1 MGRPMRVRPG
11 RRRPAGPDSALTTA
25 TPSPNGSLSDL
36 VEASGIRRVDVVAWR
51 DLDDPEAGG
60 SEIHAHEVLSR
71 WAAAGVD
78 VRLWTSRVDGAAREV
93 ERSGYSVTRAA
104 GRYAVFPRTA
114 LRGLSGRIGSGDGVV
129 EIWNGMP
136 FLSPLWSRRPRLVF
150 LHHVHAEMWQMV
162 LSRALARVGHTVEH
176 AVAPPFYRHQ
186 PIVTLSE
193 SSKLEIVE
201 RLGFSPDQISVAP
214 PGIDPRFSLGGTK
227 APEPLVVTVGRL
239 VPVKRFGWFIDAMTK
254 LRAEY
259 PDLQAVVVGE
269 GYERPALEA
278 QVRAAGAGGWLS
290 LPGRLGDQELVDLYR
305 RAWLVVSTSVR
316 EGWGMTLTEAGACG
330 TPAVATR
337 IAGHEDAVSHGSS
350 GLLVDTMDDVVTAA
364 AAILSDDQL
373 RARLGDGA
381 LRTAERFTW
390 DRTASVSFGVLA
402 AEAARAPRRRAG

>member
-1 MGRPMRVRPG
+1 MT
-11 RRRPAGPDSALTTA
+11 PDPQ
-25 TPSPNGSLSDL
+25 PSLADL
-36 VEASGIRRVDVVAWR
+36 VEASGIRRLDVVAWR

-93 ERSGYSVTRAA
+93 ERSGYTAERIA

-114 LRGLSGRIGSGDGVV
+114 LRGLTGRIGSGDGIV

-136 FLSPLWSRRPRLVF
+136 FLSPLWSRRPRVVF

-162 LSRALARVGHTVEH
+162 LSRAMARLGHTIEH
-176 AVAPPFYRHQ
+176 VLAPPFYRHQ

-193 SSKLEIVE
+193 SAKREIVE
-201 RLGFSPDQISVAP
+201 RLGLPAENITVAP
-214 PGIDPRFSLGGTK
+214 PGIDARFDIGRAK
-227 APEPLVVTVGRL
+227 APQPLVVTVGRL
-239 VPVKRFGWFIDAMTK
+239 VPVKRFEWYIDAMTK

-278 QVRAAGAGGWLS
+278 RVRAAGAEEWLT

-337 IAGHEDAVSHGSS
+337 IAGHEDAVSDGES
-350 GLLVDTMDDVVTAA
+350 GLLVDTMDDAVTAA
-364 AAILSDDQL
+364 AAILSDDEL
-373 RARLGDGA
+373 RARLSEGA
-381 LRTAERFTW
+381 RRMAARFTW
-390 DRTASVSFGVLA
+390 DRTARISFGVLA
-402 AEAARAPRRRAG
+402 ADADRTRGRRAD

>member
-1 MGRPMRVRPG
+1 MRVRPG
-11 RRRPAGPDSALTTA
+11 RRLSASLDAALKTDPMTPAPT
-25 TPSPNGSLSDL
+25 GSLSDL

-93 ERSGYSVTRAA
+93 ERAGYSVTRVA

-114 LRGLSGRIGSGDGVV
+114 LRGLTGRIGSGDGMV

-136 FLSPLWSRRPRLVF
+136 FLSPLWSHQPRAVF

-176 AVAPPFYRHQ
+176 VVAPPFYRHQ

-193 SSKLEIVE
+193 SSKREIME
-201 RLGFSPDQISVAP
+201 RLGFSSDQITVAP
-214 PGIDPRFSLGGTK
+214 PGIDSRFSVGGAK

-239 VPVKRFGWFIDAMTK
+239 VPVKRFGWFIDAMAK
-254 LRAEY
+254 LRAEH
-259 PDLQAVVVGE
+259 PDLRAVVVGE

-278 QVRAAGAGGWLS
+278 QVRAADAEEWLS

-337 IAGHEDAVSHGSS
+337 IAGHEDAVSHGES

-373 RARLGDGA
+373 RGRLGEGA
-381 LRTAERFTW
+381 VRTAERFTW
-390 DRTASVSFGVLA
+390 DRTALVSFGVLA
-402 AEAARAPRRRAG
+402 DEARRTRRRRAG